1 MGRPVPVFQVV
12 SDVPAKGARSKA
24 LVISWPPLH
33 TKNSKHQA
41 HGFIPVGFSLL
52 GDDGMQDLIA
62 PHGGLQEPVDR
73 MVPAAEVESVRR
85 EAASLKKVPISDAD
99 LSSLYRFGD
108 GGLSP
113 LTGPMDGQT
122 FNRVLEQEVMLQ
134 DGKPYAWTI
143 PISFPV
149 DKALAATLKTGET
162 VALVDGKQAVVGTLR
177 ISDIF
182 PFNKAKYLQSVYAT
196 ARTDHPGGHMV
207 LGDPRDVMLGGE
219 VRVLPP
225 PKHPEYGQFVLS
237 PRETRALFRQRGW
250 KRVVAFQTR
259 NPLHRAHEYAL
270 VAGMERLTRAG
281 HFTGAVL
288 NPLVGETKGDD
299 VDAATRMRTYK
310 ALIDNKALGQ
320 GDKDEELWKKT
331 GYDFTDHLLLLGLDI
346 KMFYAGPKEAIMHS
360 IYRQNFGFTDII
372 IGRKHADAPYDDGK
386 DIWDGLAAQRK
397 FDELKGDLKI
407 QPVKVGFAAFYE
419 ELGRVGLVDECAPKG
434 YKQVSISGRE
444 LREKLRAGELPDA
457 RIMRPETAK
466 ILIERMRV
474 K

>member
-1 MGRPVPVFQVV
+1 MPDSFP
-12 SDVPAKGARSKA
+12 
-24 LVISWPPLH
+24 
-33 TKNSKHQA
+33 
-41 HGFIPVGFSLL
+41 
-52 GDDGMQDLIA
+52 
-62 PHGGLQEPVDR
+62 PHGGLTEPVDR
-73 MVPAAEVESVRR
+73 MVPPR
-85 EAASLKKVPISDAD
+85 EAADFRKKAASLSRVPISDAD

-113 LTGPMDGQT
+113 LTGPMNKAAFD
-122 FNRVLEQEVMLQ
+122 RVLDEEIILV
-134 DGKPYAWTI
+134 DAKKFAWTI

-149 DKALAATLKTGET
+149 GKAQTAALKAGET
-162 VALVDGKQAVVGTLR
+162 VALTNSKNDIVGTLT
-177 ISDIF
+177 IDDIF
-182 PFNKAKYLQSVYAT
+182 PFDKPRYLAGVYGT
-196 ARTDHPGGHMV
+196 PRTDHPGGNMV
-207 LGDPRDVMLGGE
+207 NGDPRDMLLGGE
-219 VRVLPP
+219 VRVLPQP
-225 PKHPEYGQFVLS
+225 QHPDYGQFVLS

-270 VAGMERLTRAG
+270 VVGMERLTRAG

-320 GDKDEELWKKT
+320 GDKDEELWRKV
-331 GYDFTDHLLLLGLDI
+331 GYDFTDQLLLLGLDI
-346 KMFYAGPKEAIMHS
+346 KMFYAGPKEAIMHA

-444 LREKLRAGELPDA
+444 LREKLRAGVLPDS

-466 ILIERMRV
+466 ILIDRMRQA
-474 K
+474 